1 MGDSFQHIFQKLLL
15 SRFPCGVICRTV
27 LYVQAVAGRVGLG
40 SRHFG
45 FLAPTVG
52 GRPQQQVGEQSL
64 LGWQIVMY
72 SGPVV
77 YIWLTDVDGG
87 MIREG
92 VVRILR
98 EW

>member
-1 MGDSFQHIFQKLLL
+1 MGVSFQHIFQKLLL
-15 SRFPCGVICRTV
+15 RFPCGVICRTV
-27 LYVQAVAGRVGLG
+27 LYVQAVAERVGLG

-45 FLAPTVG
+45 VLAPTVG
-52 GRPQQQVGEQSL
+52 GRPQQQVGELS
-64 LGWQIVMY
+64 GWQIVMY

-77 YIWLTDVDGG
+77 YVWLTDVDGG
-87 MIREG
+87 MIGEG